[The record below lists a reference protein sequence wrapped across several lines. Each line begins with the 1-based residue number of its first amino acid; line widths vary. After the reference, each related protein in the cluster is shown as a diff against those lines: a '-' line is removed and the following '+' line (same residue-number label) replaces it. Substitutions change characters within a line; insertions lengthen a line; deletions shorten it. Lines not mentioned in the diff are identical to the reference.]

1 MKASLRDSTKR
12 QNETRKRR
20 REVMENSNP
29 QPKRCNSVVTAAELS
44 AMSDDDAPFPT
55 AISQERIDTIVKNAQ
70 ALMHAE
76 HRVCAVCDE
85 VVLYQPA
92 ITDYDVDDLPDSF
105 FSTLCPPDG
114 SVVTCPSLDPMLL
127 EQYNVAMFF
136 PRDAVRMGS
145 LLLSK
150 RAIARQMRLF
160 PLPDAQ
166 QPRVPVCNVCMSFEG
181 QAQETSA
188 TYDLYCKWSLS
199 WRATGQPQACISN

>member
-1 MKASLRDSTKR
+1 
-12 QNETRKRR
+12 
-20 REVMENSNP
+20 MENSNP

-76 HRVCAVCDE
+76 HRICAVCDE

-127 EQYNVAMFF
+127 EHDVFSTGCSAYGITPLVK
-136 PRDAVRMGS
+136 GS
-145 LLLSK
+145 Y
-150 RAIARQMRLF
+150 RAPNAA
-160 PLPDAQ
+160 LP
-166 QPRVPVCNVCMSFEG
+166 
-181 QAQETSA
+181 SA
-188 TYDLYCKWSLS
+188 
-199 WRATGQPQACISN
+199 

>member
-1 MKASLRDSTKR
+1 
-12 QNETRKRR
+12 
-20 REVMENSNP
+20 
-29 QPKRCNSVVTAAELS
+29 
-44 AMSDDDAPFPT
+44 MSDDDAPFPT

-76 HRVCAVCDE
+76 HRICAVCDE

-166 QPRVPVCNVCMSFEG
+166 QPRVPVCNVCHRALKVKRKKPQPPMISIKNGLFHGELPDSLKLASRIDIKIVTAAYLG
-181 QAQETSA
+181 GSTFSILA
-188 TYDLYCKWSLS
+188 TMLLRECRQS
-199 WRATGQPQACISN
+199 